1 VEGYD
6 WLVLGHVLAAIAWV
20 GGAITM
26 QTVGGRLVR
35 AESAEAVAAFA
46 RTSEWVGP
54 RLYMPASVAV
64 LGFGIAMVAVSE
76 AWSIGQLWII
86 LALVGIAVSAI
97 GGAVF
102 FGPQAK
108 RIGEALRAEGAESER
123 AQALIRRLFV
133 VSRADLVLL
142 LLIVA
147 DMVLKPGA

>member
-26 QTVGGRLVR
+26 QIVGNRLVR
-35 AESAEAVAAFA
+35 AESAGAVAAFS
-46 RTSEWVGP
+46 RTAEWIGP
-54 RLYMPASVAV
+54 RLYMPASLAV
-64 LGFGIAMVAVSE
+64 LGFGIALVWVSD

-86 LALVGIAVSAI
+86 LALVGIAISAI

-102 FGPQAK
+102 FGPQSK
-108 RIGEALRAEGAESER
+108 RIAQAFEAEGAESVR
-123 AQALIRRLFV
+123 AQALVRRLFV
-133 VSRADLVLL
+133 VSRADLVILL
-142 LLIVA
+142 LLVA